1 MKKLLV
7 ITMTLLLIGSVN
19 IQAQTAES
27 KIAGFLKILEKYYI
41 DEVNQ
46 DSLVE
51 VAIKSMLEE
60 LDPHS
65 NYLDE
70 KALAKSNEELG
81 GNFEG
86 VGIQFNILNDTIYVV
101 STISGGPSEKVGVYA
116 GDKIVEVDG
125 ENVAGVGIENDG
137 VIKRLR
143 GEKGTK
149 VEIKVKRNG
158 QAELLDFLI
167 TRDKIP
173 LFALDAFYMVDKTIG
188 YIKLSR
194 FSATATQEVKDAI
207 KELQSQGMEDL
218 ILDLTGN
225 GGGYLNEAV
234 TLADEF
240 LSGDKLIVYTEGRA
254 FPKKEEKAS
263 IEGLFED
270 GRLVV
275 MIDQNS
281 ASASEIVSGAIQDWD
296 RGILVGRRSFGKG
309 LVQRA
314 YYLPDR
320 TAVRVT
326 IAKYFTPSGRFIQKP
341 YEDGREAYHQD
352 NLDRFNS
359 GELTGASEFVY
370 PDSLK
375 HFTAAKRVVYSGGGI
390 LPDVFVAIDT
400 SFNSEFVARLSRRGI
415 LTQFALEYVDAN
427 RKSLENKYPDIKT
440 FKTDFEVNDEML
452 ADLYEYAKKKE
463 VEPNEGEDF
472 SNSLPWLRN
481 SVKAL
486 VARDIWKTAA
496 YYEISNEIDPIFLEA
511 VATLR
516 DKKIFKKLEIT
527 HNH

>member
-1 MKKLLV
+1 M
-7 ITMTLLLIGSVN
+7 GSVK
-19 IQAQTAES
+19 AQTAET
-27 KIAGFLKILEKYYI
+27 KIAGFLKILDKYYI

-51 VAIKSMLEE
+51 VAIKAILED

-65 NYLDE
+65 NYLNQE
-70 KALAKSNEELG
+70 ALTKSNEELN

-101 STISGGPSEKVGVYA
+101 ATITGGPSEKVGVLA
-116 GDKIVEVDG
+116 GDKIVEIDG
-125 ENVAGVGIENDG
+125 ENVGGTGMENDG

-158 QAELLDFLI
+158 VSELLDFLI

-173 LFALDAFYMVDKTIG
+173 LFALDASYMVDKTIG
-188 YIKLSR
+188 YVKLSR
-194 FSATATQEVKDAI
+194 FSATATDEVKAAI
-207 KELQSQGMEDL
+207 QDLKSQGMEEL

-240 LSGDKLIVYTEGRA
+240 LSGDKLVVYTEGRA

-263 IEGLFED
+263 IDGLFEE
-270 GRLVV
+270 GRMVI

-281 ASASEIVSGAIQDWD
+281 ASASEIVAGAIQDWD

-341 YEDGREAYHQD
+341 YDEGREAYQSD
-352 NLDRFNS
+352 NMDRFKS
-359 GELTGASEFVY
+359 GELTGTSEFVY

-375 HFTAAKRVVYSGGGI
+375 HFTAANRVVYSGGGI
-390 LPDVFVAIDT
+390 LPDIFVALDT

-415 LTQFALEYVDAN
+415 LTQYALEYVDAK
-427 RKSLENKYPDIKT
+427 RKELEHTYPDIKL
-440 FKTDFEVNDEML
+440 FKSNFEVTDQML

-463 VEPNEGEDF
+463 VEPKEGEDF

-486 VARDIWKTAA
+486 IARDIWKTSA
-496 YYEISNEIDPIFLEA
+496 YYEISNEIDPIFIEA
-511 VATLR
+511 VATLK